1 MTQITITL
9 VIFTARRIILNVL
22 WYFKSSKVRGYHT
35 KSGNVFL
42 LCKIN
47 GNRNHK
53 VPPSK

>member
-35 KSGNVFL
+35 KSGNVLL